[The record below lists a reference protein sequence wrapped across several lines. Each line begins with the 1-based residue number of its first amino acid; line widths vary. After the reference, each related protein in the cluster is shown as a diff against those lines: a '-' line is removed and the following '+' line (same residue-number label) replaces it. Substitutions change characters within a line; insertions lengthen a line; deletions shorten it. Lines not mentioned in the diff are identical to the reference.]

1 MKTIIIF
8 LAILVTFS
16 NVNSQW
22 TEYSSGIPSSVF
34 VQSLHSSGA
43 ILYAG
48 TSNGVFLS
56 ANNGESWSQI
66 LSNTGTIQSITSQ
79 GSYVYA
85 GSSGLGVYITSNGG
99 TSWSTALGSVTV
111 WSLDTYANNVYA
123 VVWADRVWKTTN
135 SGALWQPIS
144 PGGNVKSVAVYE
156 PYIFAGFQNYT
167 TGGNGGVHYST
178 NNGANWS
185 IAIPGKEVKV
195 VICRDEFVVAGAL
208 DDTSRSGGVYV
219 SQDHALNWVRTSLD
233 SVPVQALEILSNSV
247 IAGIDNHYYPGF
259 QNYAGVWVSTN
270 KGQSWAQR
278 NEGLIGLTNR
288 AIAAIKI
295 HSGYAFVAVSGGKV
309 YRRPVDQIIGI
320 RNISSSVPDK
330 LTLDQNYPNPFNSS
344 TKIRFQIS
352 LRSEVSMTV
361 YDISGKK
368 VDAPVN
374 ETLSPGSYELTYD
387 ASMLPSGIYFYE
399 LRMGDLMHVNKMTV
413 LK

>member
-1 MKTIIIF
+1 MKTLIIF

-16 NVNSQW
+16 NVYSQW
-22 TEYSSGIPSSVF
+22 TEYSSGIPANVF

-43 ILYAG
+43 NLYAG
-48 TSNGVFLS
+48 SSNGVFLS
-56 ANNGESWSQI
+56 TNNGESWSQI
-66 LSNTGTIQSITSQ
+66 LFNTGTIQSITSQ

-99 TSWSTALGSVTV
+99 ANWSTALGSVTV
-111 WSLDTYANNVYA
+111 WSLDSYANNVYA

-144 PGGNVKSVAVYE
+144 PEGNVRSVAVHE
-156 PYIFAGFQNYT
+156 PYIIAGFQNYT

-178 NNGANWS
+178 NNGVNWT
-185 IAIPGKEVKV
+185 IAIPGKEVRV
-195 VICRDEFVVAGAL
+195 VAGKDAFVVAGAL

-219 SQDHALNWVRTSLD
+219 SQDHAMNWVRTSLD
-233 SVPVQALEILSNSV
+233 SVPVQALEVLSNSI

-270 KGQSWAQR
+270 RGQSWAQR
-278 NEGLIGLTNR
+278 NEGLNGLTNR
-288 AIAAIKI
+288 AIAAVEI
-295 HSGYAFVAVSGGKV
+295 HSGFAYVAVFGGKI

-320 RNISSSVPDK
+320 RNISASVPDK
-330 LTLDQNYPNPFNSS
+330 FTLDQNYPNPFNSS

-352 LRSEVSMTV
+352 LRSTVRITV

-368 VDAPVN
+368 VDDPVN
-374 ETLSPGSYELTYD
+374 EILSPGAYELTYD

-399 LRMGDLMHVNKMTV
+399 LRAGIFTQTSKMAV